1 MGGEKEKIGRR
12 KKEKKEKNRRSDRR
26 RREFSRILFVFNDT
40 ASVEGPRARS

>member
-26 RREFSRILFVFNDT
+26 RREFSRILFVLAIKET
-40 ASVEGPRARS
+40 S

>member
-40 ASVEGPRARS
+40 VEGPRAHS